1 MRRGRV
7 RHRVLGLILALHL
20 AVLLAV
26 VYGYGGFT
34 VHDERPV
41 SAQAPA
47 GTGQYSL
54 PARTLREA
62 FERHCAGCHGLDGGG
77 GPKGPPLVHVI
88 YRSAHH
94 ADVAFT
100 LAVRRGVAAHHW
112 RFGDMPPQPA
122 VTPAELDDIVRY
134 VRRLQQARG
143 IE

>member
-1 MRRGRV
+1 MTPRR
-7 RHRVLGLILALHL
+7 LGLILAL
-20 AVLLAV
+20 LLAASLAAV
-26 VYGYGGFT
+26 FGYVSFT
-34 VHDERPV
+34 VRDERPV
-41 SAQAPA
+41 SAQAPIRKE
-47 GTGQYSL
+47 QDL
-54 PARTLREA
+54 PPTRLPPEA
-62 FERHCAGCHGLDGGG
+62 FDRHCAGCHGLDAGG

-94 ADVAFT
+94 SDVAFT

-134 VRRLQQARG
+134 VRALQQARG